1 MERYGLSD
9 MSTRQDKKSVLVTGG
24 CGFIGVNLAARLL
37 GTGSFA
43 VTVLDNMST
52 GSAADLE
59 AALSEHGL
67 DHSEVTVVEGDVR
80 DLAACE
86 EACWG
91 IDAVVHLAAQA
102 GVPQSIDNPLL
113 DADVN
118 VRGTLNMLEVS
129 RWAGAGM
136 FVFASSNAPLGAALP
151 PSREDTAPRPL
162 SPYGAAKLAGEGYC
176 SAYYASYSLPTVAL
190 RFSNAYGPWSLHKS
204 SVVAR
209 FIKDG
214 LSTGRLTVY
223 GNGSQTRDLVHV
235 DDITRAIELTLDSN
249 PEETAG
255 GIFQLGT
262 GVETAVLQVAAIV
275 ADLIGEGIR
284 IDFAPARPGE
294 ASRSFSY
301 IGKARELLEYAPEV
315 TLREGIAET
324 LEWFR
329 AHGGPALMRRPP
341 AEIIVRD
348 EKRLLRSRKP
358 G

>member
-1 MERYGLSD
+1 MYK
-9 MSTRQDKKSVLVTGG
+9 RQDKKSVLVTGG

-37 GTGSFA
+37 GTGGYA

-59 AALSEHGL
+59 AALSEKGL

-80 DLAACE
+80 DMARCQ
-86 EACWG
+86 EACRG
-91 IDAVVHLAAQA
+91 VDAVVHLAAQA
-102 GVPQSIDNPLL
+102 GVPQSIEDPFR
-113 DADVN
+113 DAEVN
-118 VRGTLNMLEVS
+118 VGGTLNMLEAA
-129 RWAGAGM
+129 RRAGAGM
-136 FVFASSNAPLGAALP
+136 FIFASSNAPLGAAPP

-176 SAYYASYSLPTVAL
+176 SAYHASYGLPTVAL

-214 LSTGRLTVY
+214 IVTGRLTVY
-223 GNGSQTRDLVHV
+223 GDGSQTRDLVHV
-235 DDITRAIELTLDSN
+235 DDITRAVELTLDSN

-275 ADLIGEGIR
+275 ADLIGKGIK

-294 ASRSFSY
+294 AARSFSY
-301 IGKARELLEYAPEV
+301 IGKARELLGYAPEV
-315 TLREGIAET
+315 TLRAGISET

-329 AHGGPALMRRPP
+329 AHGGPALLRRPP
-341 AEIIVRD
+341 AAVIVRGK
-348 EKRLLRSRKP
+348 KRRSRKKQQT
-358 G
+358 

>member
-1 MERYGLSD
+1 MPTQR
-9 MSTRQDKKSVLVTGG
+9 DKKSVLVTGG

-37 GTGSFA
+37 GTGRFA

-67 DHSEVTVVEGDVR
+67 DPSGVTAIEGDVR
-80 DLAACE
+80 DLALCE
-86 EACWG
+86 EACRG
-91 IDAVVHLAAQA
+91 VDAVVHLAAQA
-102 GVPQSIDNPLL
+102 GVPQSIDDPFR

-118 VRGTLNMLEVS
+118 VGGTLNMLEAA
-129 RWAGAGM
+129 RRAGAGM
-136 FVFASSNAPLGAALP
+136 FVFASSNAPLGAAPP
-151 PSREDTAPRPL
+151 PSREDTPPRPL

-176 SAYYASYSLPTVAL
+176 SAYRASYGLPTVAL

-223 GNGSQTRDLVHV
+223 GDGSQTRDLVHV
-235 DDITRAIELTLDSN
+235 DDITRAVELALDSG

-262 GVETAVLQVAAIV
+262 GAETAVLQVAAMV
-275 ADLIGEGIR
+275 ADLVGKGVR

-294 ASRSFSY
+294 AARSFSH
-301 IGKARELLEYAPEV
+301 IGRARALLGYAPEV
-315 TLREGIAET
+315 TLGEGLPET

-329 AHGGPALMRRPP
+329 THGGPALVRRPP
-341 AEIIVRD
+341 AAVIVRD
-348 EKRLLRSRKP
+348 GKRPGRKKQQT
-358 G
+358 

>member
-1 MERYGLSD
+1 MP
-9 MSTRQDKKSVLVTGG
+9 TTQQDKKSVLVTGG

-37 GTGSFA
+37 GTGRFA

-59 AALSEHGL
+59 AALLEHGL
-67 DHSEVTVVEGDVR
+67 DNPEVTVVEGDVR
-80 DLAACE
+80 DLARCE
-86 EACWG
+86 EACRG
-91 IDAVVHLAAQA
+91 MNAVVHLAAQA
-102 GVPQSIDNPLL
+102 GVPQSIDDPFG
-113 DADVN
+113 DAGVN
-118 VRGTLNMLEVS
+118 VLGTLNMLEAA
-129 RWAGAGM
+129 RRAGAGM
-136 FVFASSNAPLGAALP
+136 FVFASSNAPLGAAPP

-176 SAYYASYSLPTVAL
+176 SAYHASYGLQTVVL

-223 GNGSQTRDLVHV
+223 GDGSQTRDLVHA
-235 DDITRAIELTLDSN
+235 DDITRAIELTLDSG

-262 GVETAVLQVAAIV
+262 GVETVVLQVAAIV
-275 ADLIGEGIR
+275 ADLVGKGIR

-301 IGKARELLEYAPEV
+301 IGKARALLGYAPAV
-315 TLREGIAET
+315 TLREGISET

-329 AHGGPALMRRPP
+329 AHGGPALARRPP
-341 AEIIVRD
+341 ATVIVRD
-348 EKRLLRSRKP
+348 GKRRGRPRKQ